1 MRIHVSLPEGVRSFY
16 AEKNMPIPPPV
27 EGTALIDTGATRSAI
42 DSSVVWAL
50 GLVPKTTVNIVG
62 STGVQD
68 QDGFAVRFVFPD
80 FPYIPGQILQF
91 DPEIVTASPTLALCG
106 LTALLG
112 RDFLTHMILIYDG
125 KAGRYTICF

>member
-1 MRIHVSLPEGVRSFY
+1 
-16 AEKNMPIPPPV
+16 MPIPPPV
-27 EGTALIDTGATRSAI
+27 EGTALIDTGATKSAI
-42 DSSVVWAL
+42 DSTVVSAL

-68 QDGFAVRFVFPD
+68 QDGFAVRFLFPD
-80 FPYIPGQILQF
+80 FPYVPGQILQF
-91 DPEIVTASPTLALCG
+91 DPEIVTASPTLKVCG
-106 LTALLG
+106 FTALLG